1 MALKPVILL
10 HDLDNRMVD
19 RWARLIG
26 ASGRYATI
34 NTYNEIHAREAMRQY
49 DRGFGLLTN
58 RLACLVTGWNSH
70 RRPAEQLLF
79 QLRRAE
85 RRSPLRRSTPVIVIT
100 EDHRRD
106 LKSGALD
113 PEHGRVA
120 AYLDAEDFEASLVRL
135 LDRIVFEQGADELN
149 SIAYARLRREA
160 MEQAD

>member
-26 ASGRYATI
+26 ESGRYATI
-34 NTYNEIHAREAMRQY
+34 NTYNETHAREAIRQY
-49 DRGFGLLTN
+49 NRGFGLLTN
-58 RLACLVTGWNSH
+58 RLACLITGWNSH

-79 QLRRAE
+79 RLRREE
-85 RRSPLRRSTPVIVIT
+85 RRSPLRRPTPVIVIT

-106 LKSGALD
+106 LKTAALD
-113 PEHGRVA
+113 PEQGRA
-120 AYLDAEDFEASLVRL
+120 SAYLDADGFENTLVDL

-149 SIAYARLRREA
+149 SIAYARLRR
-160 MEQAD
+160 DSRPV